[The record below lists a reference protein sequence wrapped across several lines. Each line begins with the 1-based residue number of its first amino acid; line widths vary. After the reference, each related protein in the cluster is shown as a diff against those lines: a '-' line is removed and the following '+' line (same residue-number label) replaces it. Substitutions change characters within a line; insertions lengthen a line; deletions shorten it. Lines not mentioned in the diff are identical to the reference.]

1 MGVTLSGSSIPTMPR
16 EDPMSNKNHSL
27 QSSRRK
33 FLSKD
38 FPAGA
43 LLCLGCQS
51 MFTSVALAGQQESVQ
66 KPKYAQNS
74 GMTSEEVFRFTFG
87 YCVPLFQNLQKKLGK
102 KKFIEL
108 LQKASAENMSDVVAN
123 MAKDYPTR
131 DAKTFGDLVRSF
143 LSTPPFDKAMTSEIV
158 ERSDKAYE
166 VKYTECLMAKL
177 YREMNAADI
186 GYAIEC
192 FPSAAAAKA
201 FNPKMKLTNPK
212 NLMKGDSVCIERFS
226 MES

>member
-1 MGVTLSGSSIPTMPR
+1 
-16 EDPMSNKNHSL
+16 MSTKDDSL
-27 QSSRRK
+27 QLSRRK
-33 FLSKD
+33 FLSRD
-38 FPAGA
+38 FPAGT

-51 MFTSVALAGQQESVQ
+51 MFAATMALGGQQASPQ

-87 YCVPLFQNLQKKLGK
+87 YCVPLFQNLQKKLGS

-108 LQKASAENMSDVVAN
+108 LTKASADNMSEVVTS

-131 DAKTFGDLVRSF
+131 DPKALGDLVQNY
-143 LSTPPFDKAMTSEIV
+143 LSTPPFDKAMTYETV
-158 ERSDKAYE
+158 EKSDKAFE
-166 VKYTECLMAKL
+166 VKYSECLMAKL

-192 FPSAAAAKA
+192 SPSGAVAKA

-212 NLMKGDSVCIERFS
+212 NLMKGDSVCIERFVL
-226 MES
+226 EA